1 VSSRACRRRIRSA
14 GGAATLVAACAAL
27 AVGCGGD
34 PDQPPAETPDPPG
47 EMPYETLSEYGFFVG
62 EMAAHDPAPGVVLY
76 EVAASLWADHAEKKR
91 FFVLPEGGSAE
102 WTEGEDWRL
111 PLGTIIIKAF
121 SFPADLREPAGPGR
135 AIETRLLIL
144 EDEGWTGHTYVWND
158 EQTEAHLEVAGVD
171 VEVSYVDLAGEAQQ
185 QTYLVP
191 NNNQCEGCHARDDE
205 NHLLGVMTQQL
216 NRRVTRDGSD
226 VEQLTWLADQGLFGA
241 AATSHPSP
249 EALPRFA
256 DPFGDEP
263 LDARARAYL
272 AANCAHCHRPGG
284 GGGDSGLVLL
294 ASEQDLSKF
303 GVCKTPA
310 AAGAGTGGRTH
321 DIVPGH
327 PEESIMTFRMQSTDP
342 EIKMPELPNLLP
354 DDRGV
359 ELITEWIAAME
370 PQGCQ

>member
-1 VSSRACRRRIRSA
+1 VSTRACRRRIRNRDI
-14 GGAATLVAACAAL
+14 AASVVAAYVAVL
-27 AVGCGGD
+27 GVGCSD
-34 PDQPPAETPDPPG
+34 APVESPAAVAPEAPG
-47 EMPYETLSEYGFFVG
+47 SIPYDTLSEYGFFVG
-62 EMAAHDPAPGVVLY
+62 DMAAHEPAAGVVLY

-91 FFVLPEGGSAE
+91 FFVLPAGGAAE
-102 WTEGEDWRL
+102 WTDGEDWVL

-121 SFPADLREPAGPGR
+121 SFPADLRDPAGPGR

-144 EDEGWTGHTYVWND
+144 EEEGWTAHTYVWND
-158 EQTEAHLEVAGVD
+158 EQTEAYREVAGVD
-171 VEVSYVDLAGEAQQ
+171 VAVSYLDLDGQPTE

-191 NNNQCEGCHARDDE
+191 NNNQCKGCHARDDE
-205 NHLLGVMTQQL
+205 NQLLGVITHQL
-216 NRRVTRDGSD
+216 NRRVTRDGAD
-226 VEQLTWLADQGLFGA
+226 VEQLDWLAEQGIFGA
-241 AATSHPSP
+241 SPPSA

-256 DPFGDEP
+256 DPFGGEP
-263 LDARARAYL
+263 VDARARSYL

-294 ASEQDLSKF
+294 AWEDELSKF

-327 PEESIMTFRMQSTDP
+327 PEQSIMTFRMQSTDP

-354 DDRGV
+354 DERGI
-359 ELITEWIAAME
+359 ELITAWIAAMQPE
-370 PQGCQ
+370 GCP